1 MFKHIKHIHL
11 VGIGGI
17 GMSGIA
23 ELLINMGYDVTGS
36 DLRETKI
43 TGRLKELGAKITNY
57 HKKGNVGGK
66 DLVIYSSAIRE
77 DNPELIEANSIN
89 IPCIPRAEILGE
101 LMRMKEGIAVAGT
114 HGKTTTTSMIAK
126 ILDKASLDPTL
137 LIGGRLRGF
146 GINARLGSGNYL
158 VCEADESDR
167 GFLKLYPVLSVITSI
182 DDDHLNGYKDISEI
196 CDAFAKFANNVP
208 FYGCVI
214 LCSDDENI
222 QSILPRIKKRY
233 VTYGLSSKAH
243 ITGLDIEME
252 KAQSFTVKSNNDNF
266 GRFSLKLPGIHN
278 IYNAL
283 AAIGIG
289 VELEIDVE
297 LIREAI
303 GEFEGVERRFELK
316 GEIDGIKVID
326 DYAQHPKEVE
336 VVLSTA
342 RAVHKGRILAIFE
355 PHLFS
360 RTLKLKDK
368 FGRAFHNADSLIVTK
383 VYPAR
388 EEPIEGVTGELIVKA
403 CKQQGHGDVKYI
415 ENRDEIVNYVVRIAK
430 GGDLIMTIGAG
441 SVDKVGEEILEAL
454 RHKN

>member
-23 ELLINMGYDVTGS
+23 EVLINMGYDVTGS
-36 DLRETKI
+36 DIAETKI
-43 TGRLKELGAKITNY
+43 TKRLRELGAKITNC
-57 HKKGNVGGK
+57 HEKENVRGK

-77 DNPELIEANSIN
+77 DNPELIEAKSIN
-89 IPCIPRAEILGE
+89 VPCIPRPEILGE

-137 LIGGRLRGF
+137 LIGGKLRGF
-146 GINARLGSGNYL
+146 GIHARLGGGKYL

-182 DDDHLNGYKDISEI
+182 DDDHLNGYQDISEI
-196 CDAFAKFANNVP
+196 CDAFTAFANNVP
-208 FYGCVI
+208 FYGCVMI
-214 LCSDDENI
+214 CADDENI
-222 QSILPRIKKRY
+222 QSILPHIKKRY
-233 VTYGLSSKAH
+233 ITYGLLNNAH
-243 ITGLDIEME
+243 IAALDIEG
-252 KAQSFTVKSNNDNF
+252 KKIQSFKVKSNNDNL
-266 GRFSLKLPGIHN
+266 GRFNLNLPGIHN

-289 VELEIDVE
+289 LELEIDIN
-297 LIREAI
+297 LMKKAI

-316 GEIDGIKVID
+316 GEIDGIEVID
-326 DYAQHPKEVE
+326 DYAHHPKEIE
-336 VVLSTA
+336 TVLSTA
-342 RAVHKGRILAIFE
+342 RSVHKGRILAIFQ

-368 FGRAFHNADSLIVTK
+368 FGRAFHKADSLIVTK

-388 EEPIEGVTGELIVKA
+388 EEPIEGVTGELIVES
-403 CKQQGHGDVKYI
+403 CKQQGHRNVKYI
-415 ENRDEIVNYVVRIAK
+415 ENKDEVVNNVARIAK
-430 GGDLIMTIGAG
+430 RGDLIMTIGAG
-441 SVDKVGEEILEAL
+441 SIDKFGEEILVAL
-454 RHKN
+454 RQRS

>member
-11 VGIGGI
+11 IGIGGI

-36 DLRETKI
+36 DLTETKI
-43 TGRLKELGAKITNY
+43 TKRLRELGAKITNC
-57 HKKGNVGGK
+57 HKKENVRGK
-66 DLVIYSSAIRE
+66 DLVIYSSAIKE
-77 DNPELIEANSIN
+77 DNPELIEAKSIN
-89 IPCIPRAEILGE
+89 IPCIPRPEILGE

-126 ILDKASLDPTL
+126 ILDKAAFDPTL
-137 LIGGRLRGF
+137 LIGGKLRGF
-146 GINARLGSGNYL
+146 GIHARLGSGRYL

-182 DDDHLNGYKDISEI
+182 DDDHLNGYKNITEI
-196 CDAFAKFANNVP
+196 CDAFTVFANNVP
-208 FYGCVI
+208 FYGCVMI
-214 LCSDDENI
+214 CVDDENI
-222 QSILPRIKKRY
+222 QNILPHIKKRY

-243 ITGLDIEME
+243 ITALDIEG
-252 KAQSFTVKSNNDNF
+252 KKIQSFTVKSNNDNF
-266 GRFSLKLPGIHN
+266 GRFNLKLPGIYN

-283 AAIGIG
+283 AAIGIAL
-289 VELEIDVE
+289 ELEIDVK
-297 LIREAI
+297 LTKEAI
-303 GEFEGVERRFELK
+303 SEFEGVERRFELK

-326 DYAQHPKEVE
+326 DYAHHPKEIE
-336 VVLSTA
+336 TVLSTA
-342 RAVHKGRILAIFE
+342 RSVHKGRILAIFQ

-388 EEPIEGVTGELIVKA
+388 EEPIEGVTGELIVKS
-403 CKQQGHGDVKYI
+403 CKKQGHRDVKYI
-415 ENRDEIVNYVVRIAK
+415 ENDDEILNHVARIAK
-430 GGDLIMTIGAG
+430 EGDLIMTIGAG
-441 SVDKVGEEILEAL
+441 SIDKVGEEILETL